1 MNEFTRPPGFA
12 ALGEIMQIAFVP
24 ADFDAALQHWT
35 QVMGVGPFFVREN
48 VPFEGVKLDGQP
60 IDLRMSMAL
69 AYWGQVQIELVRLDD
84 DGPSIFQEWR
94 SAGQDG
100 MHHVAILVDDMA
112 RARQVALEAGAV
124 VRQEAVLP
132 DRAGEAVYLE
142 TGGGA
147 GTMIELIHLSADR
160 VAGFDALRNACA
172 NWDGS
177 EPVRRR

>member
-1 MNEFTRPPGFA
+1 MNEFSRPPGFA

-24 ADFDAALQHWT
+24 ADFDAALDHWT
-35 QVMGVGPFFVREN
+35 RVMGVGPFFVRES
-48 VPFEGVKLDGQP
+48 VPFESVKLDGHP
-60 IDLRMSMAL
+60 IELRMSMAL

-94 SAGQDG
+94 RGGQDG

-112 RARQVALEAGAV
+112 RALQIALAAGAV

-132 DRAGEAVYLE
+132 DQAGQAVYLE

-147 GTMIELIHLSADR
+147 GTIIELIQLTPDR
-160 VAGFDALRNACA
+160 VAGFDALRSACA

-177 EPVRRR
+177 DPIRRR